1 MLNDTIYPGWQASID
16 GHNADIIATDYM
28 FRGVWIPAGKH
39 VLTFDYWPRSFTVGA
54 VITILSIL
62 VALLLLI
69 IPPVRKRR
77 LRRA

>member
-1 MLNDTIYPGWQASID
+1 
-16 GHNADIIATDYM
+16 
-28 FRGVWIPAGKH
+28 

>member
-1 MLNDTIYPGWQASID
+1 
-16 GHNADIIATDYM
+16 M